1 MRIKTILALTDCDAD
16 SLTGLR
22 FAAKLSAEK
31 GAKLV
36 VGHVLIP
43 RTLDPANVKEFL
55 QANGLGETA
64 TVDLLLADVDTTT
77 ADYANF
83 SIAVNRRYKV
93 DEQWKE
99 ETDFFD
105 IVVFGKQAE
114 NCSEY
119 LRKGRPVL
127 VDGRLQQ
134 RRWETDE
141 GQKRSKVEVVA
152 MSVQF
157 LGSRGGQDNARPA
170 SGGEEP
176 PEFDDSDIPF

>member
-1 MRIKTILALTDCDAD
+1 MANYNKVILMGNLTRDPE
-16 SLTGLR
+16 LR
-22 FAAKLSAEK
+22 Y
-31 GAKLV
+31 
-36 VGHVLIP
+36 
-43 RTLDPANVKEFL
+43 TPAGKAV
-55 QANGLGETA
+55 
-64 TVDLLLADVDTTT
+64 
-77 ADYANF
+77 ANF
-83 SIAVNRRYKV
+83 SIAVNRRFKTDDQV
-93 DEQWKE
+93 RE

-119 LRKGRPVL
+119 LSKGRPVL

-134 RRWETDE
+134 RRWETDD

-157 LGSRGGQDNARPA
+157 LGGRSQESSRAS
-170 SGGEEP
+170 SGGDDP